1 VRAIRNADTGGWLVY
16 LREEIA
22 DEAVAPAELPLT
34 PREREV
40 LHWVAAGKGD
50 AQIAAI
56 LGASPRTVQKHLQHI
71 YEKLGVESRTA
82 AAMRALRGS
91 ARRRR

>member
-1 VRAIRNADTGGWLVY
+1 MRAIRDADTGGWLVY

-22 DEAVAPAELPLT
+22 DEVAAPAELPLT

-40 LHWVAAGKGD
+40 LHRVAAGKGD

-56 LGASPRTVQKHLQHI
+56 LGTSPRTVQKHLEHT

-82 AAMRALRGS
+82 AAMRVLQGS
-91 ARRRR
+91 PRRRR